1 MQRKQLFERALLKT
15 GLYLRRHSSTILTVL
30 GAAGVV
36 GTTVLAI
43 KATPKAVELI
53 KEDSRKNHDGDPY
66 AYTKLEAVGS
76 CWKCYV
82 PTAIMGSVTITCIFG
97 ANVLNKH
104 QQASLASAYALVN
117 SSYKE
122 YQNKLKELYGEEA
135 DQKIR
140 EAIVIEKAK
149 DIHISSECLCCKCDL
164 SVEDSGSEPKLF
176 YDEWS
181 QRYFEATI
189 EQVITAEYH
198 LNRNFILR
206 GCAMLNDFYE
216 FLGLE
221 ETAVGSTIG
230 WAIGDDFYWIDFDHN
245 KVTLDDGL
253 ECYIIETPFGPDSE
267 LLEYGYY

>member
-43 KATPKAVELI
+43 KATPKAVKTIDDAEREKGEEL
-53 KEDSRKNHDGDPY
+53 
-66 AYTKLEAVGS
+66 TKVEVVRMAGPI
-76 CWKCYV
+76 YI
-82 PTAIMGSVTITCIFG
+82 PTIIMGSVTITCIFG

-149 DIHISSECLCCKCDL
+149 DIHISSECLCGKCDL

-206 GCAMLNDFYE
+206 GCAMLNEFYE

>member
-1 MQRKQLFERALLKT
+1 MKGEQLLEKALWKT
-15 GLYLRRHSSTILTVL
+15 GLFLRRNSSTILTFI

-36 GTTVLAI
+36 GTSILVAR
-43 KATPKAVELI
+43 AAPKAVELV
-53 KEDSRKNHDGDPY
+53 KSAEREKGEEL
-66 AYTKLEAVGS
+66 TKFEV
-76 CWKCYV
+76 V
-82 PTAIMGSVTITCIFG
+82 QTTAPVYIPSIIMGGVTITCIFG
-97 ANVLNKH
+97 ANVLNKK
-104 QQASLASAYALVN
+104 QQASLASAYALVS

-149 DIHISSECLCCKCDL
+149 DVHVTASTLCDICDL
-164 SVEDSGSEPKLF
+164 SVEDSGSERKLF

-181 QRYFEATI
+181 KRYFEATI

-206 GCAMLNDFYE
+206 GGCYLNEFYE

-221 ETAVGSTIG
+221 ETEAGSTIG
-230 WAIGDDFYWIDFDHN
+230 WAIGDDFYWIDFDHH
-245 KVTLDDGL
+245 KVMLEDGM
-253 ECYIIETPFGPDSE
+253 ECYIIETPFGPDDS
-267 LLEYGYY
+267 LLEYY